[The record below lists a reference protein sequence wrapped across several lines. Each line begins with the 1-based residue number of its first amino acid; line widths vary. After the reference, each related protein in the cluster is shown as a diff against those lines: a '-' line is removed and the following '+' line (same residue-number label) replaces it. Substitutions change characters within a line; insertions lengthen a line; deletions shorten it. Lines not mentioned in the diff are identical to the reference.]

1 MLGLVPRN
9 LDLIR
14 ETIDL
19 RSDLVSPPPPAMI
32 LEITRALEEP
42 LAFDLREDPRQ
53 RALEA
58 RASSLLGKEDAL
70 FFPTCTMANQVAIHF
85 LCRAGET
92 LVADADTHVITSEAG
107 APAALSG
114 VLVRPL
120 PGRDGHVDL
129 KHLEQAITAPVD
141 PLRSRIG
148 LIVSCARPAAPA
160 LGASRAPRR
169 RCAGTSAWDSSAS
182 RARRATTV
190 SSSISTLAHRCG
202 NLSRPTTRPENV
214 TLPLPRV

>member
-141 PLRSRIG
+141 PL
-148 LIVSCARPAAPA
+148 
-160 LGASRAPRR
+160 
-169 RCAGTSAWDSSAS
+169 
-182 RARRATTV
+182 
-190 SSSISTLAHRCG
+190 
-202 NLSRPTTRPENV
+202 
-214 TLPLPRV
+214 